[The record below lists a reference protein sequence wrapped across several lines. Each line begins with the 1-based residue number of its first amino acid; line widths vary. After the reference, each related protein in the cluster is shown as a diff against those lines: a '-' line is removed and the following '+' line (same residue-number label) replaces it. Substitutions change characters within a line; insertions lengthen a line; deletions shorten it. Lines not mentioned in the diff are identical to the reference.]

1 MANMQKYK
9 ASQCGHVLGENLRD
23 DARHRERVDESLTP
37 GNYNLAS
44 CRDPRCAL
52 ADAMAGTESATGRKM
67 RKDANVMFSWVVTL
81 PDDVREGDERR
92 FFEAAHAF
100 MNERYGGEGLCL
112 CSVVHVDEPRS
123 RQHLHECRL
132 PMVSGKLN
140 ASKMVGRKDL
150 QTFHSDLSKAVEAAL
165 GYRVSVLLSE
175 DEAGRKALSS
185 VPRRKMD
192 AAAKALDSA
201 LAERRERVEEAERER
216 EAAASE
222 AESLRDEARDVG
234 ERIGAAQRAI
244 RAAVAWVD
252 AHVGLMDAM
261 ARFIRETGL
270 SDAFA
275 KWARRNAPGVLR
287 AKPGDAREIRQGLE
301 DAADALEEPRRRARV
316 RR

>member
-9 ASQCGHVLGENLRD
+9 ASRCGHVLGENLRD

-37 GNYNLAS
+37 ENYNLAS
-44 CRDPRCAL
+44 CRDPRQAL

-81 PDDVREGDERR
+81 PEDVREGDERR
-92 FFEAAHAF
+92 FFEAAHDF

-112 CSVVHVDEPRS
+112 CAVVHLDEPKARP
-123 RQHLHECRL
+123 HLHECRM
-132 PMVSGKLN
+132 PIVSGKLN
-140 ASKMVGRKDL
+140 ASKMVNRRDL
-150 QTFHSDLSKAVEAAL
+150 QTFHADLSKAAELAL
-165 GYRVSVLLSE
+165 GYRVSVLLPE
-175 DEAGRKALSS
+175 EEAGRKAISS
-185 VPRRKMD
+185 VPQKKID
-192 AAAKALDSA
+192 AATRALDSM
-201 LAERRERVEEAERER
+201 LEERRGKLADTESMRRE
-216 EAAASE
+216 AASE
-222 AESLRDEARDVG
+222 AHALQDEAQDLR

-252 AHVGLMDAM
+252 AHMGLMDAM

-287 AKPGDAREIRQGLE
+287 AKPGDAREIRQGLK